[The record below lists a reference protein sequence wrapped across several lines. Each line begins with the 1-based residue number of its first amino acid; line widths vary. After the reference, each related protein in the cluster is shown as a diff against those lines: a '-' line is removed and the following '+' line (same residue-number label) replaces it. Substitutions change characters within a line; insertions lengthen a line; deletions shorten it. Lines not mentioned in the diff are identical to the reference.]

1 VPSPREVMEELT
13 TPPGH
18 IELVDALLELV
29 ASSESVVAELT
40 RANDV
45 ADRAAAL
52 DFFRE
57 ALYELLAPTSMLLG
71 PRDLRAATAV
81 LEVVAG
87 ITGGSF
93 EFAACEVEA
102 EVPKRDPRDAH
113 RRPRRPKVP
122 RKRGTRY

>member
-1 VPSPREVMEELT
+1 MEELT

-18 IELVDALLELV
+18 VELVDALLELV
-29 ASSESVVAELT
+29 ASSDSIVAELT
-40 RANDV
+40 RAKDV

-52 DFFRE
+52 AFFRD

-81 LEVVAG
+81 LEVAAG
-87 ITGGSF
+87 ITGSSF
-93 EFAACEVEA
+93 DFAACEVEA
-102 EVPKRDPRDAH
+102 EVPTRDPRNAH
-113 RRPRRPKVP
+113 RRPRRPKIP

>member
-1 VPSPREVMEELT
+1 MEELAK
-13 TPPGH
+13 PPGH

-29 ASSESVVAELT
+29 TASSAVVDELT

-52 DFFRE
+52 DFFRD
-57 ALYELLAPTSMLLG
+57 ALYELLAPTSMVFG

-81 LEVVAG
+81 LEVAAG
-87 ITGGSF
+87 ITVGSF
-93 EFAACEVEA
+93 DFAPCEVEA
-102 EVPKRDPRDAH
+102 DVPKRDPRSAH
-113 RRPRRPKVP
+113 RRARWPKIP